1 MATSAFLQQVNE
13 IFDEASRHTDH
24 DASLLAQIKACNVV
38 VQFSFPIRRDDG
50 SLEVIRAWRAQ
61 HSQHKLP
68 TKGGIRFAPDVHDEE
83 VMALAALMS
92 YKCAIVD
99 VPFGGG
105 KGGIRIDA
113 KKYSVGELE
122 RITRR
127 FAFELIRKNFIGPG
141 LDVPAPDFGTSPRE
155 MAWIAD
161 TYAQLRPGD
170 VDALACVTAK
180 PLGQGG
186 IRGRVQATGRGLFYG
201 VREISRD
208 AALMKSLGLTPGLKG
223 KRVAVQGLGNV
234 GYHAAKFLAEGGG
247 ILVGLSDREG
257 TITNPKGLDLEA
269 VMAQRKVTGSILDF
283 PGATNLPG
291 AADVL
296 EVDCDILAPCAL
308 ELQITEE
315 NASRI
320 KAKIIAEGANGP
332 TTPEADR
339 ILHDKGVLVIP
350 DIYINAGGVTVS
362 YFEWLKNL
370 SHVRFG
376 RMEKRFDEGAF
387 SRLVEA
393 IEKATGKEFN
403 EAERH
408 SLAAGADEEDLVNS
422 GLEETMITSWRQIK
436 ARREQLGNKVTYR
449 IAAFV
454 DAIDKI
460 AVSYKELGIFP

>member
-186 IRGRVQATGRGLFYG
+186 IRGRVQATGRGLFFG

-234 GYHAAKFLAEGGG
+234 GYHAAKFLAEGGA

-269 VMAQRKVTGSILDF
+269 VMAQRKATGSILDF
-283 PGATNLPG
+283 PGATNMPG

-315 NASRI
+315 NAPRI

-387 SRLVEA
+387 SRLVGA
-393 IEKATGKEFN
+393 IEQTTGKEFG
-403 EAERH
+403 EAERQA
-408 SLAAGADEEDLVNS
+408 LAAGADEEDLVNS

-436 ARREQLGNKVTYR
+436 ARREQLGDKVTYR